1 MKLISKISRMIDE
14 VSFVFYDEPNAR
26 EKTETKEILTK
37 RKGFYK
43 RILKRFHKHYKPGEK
58 KADESVVQKKVGKK

>member
-1 MKLISKISRMIDE
+1 MKLISKNFRMIDE

-26 EKTETKEILTK
+26 EKMETKEILTK

-43 RILKRFHKHYKPGEK
+43 RILNRFHTHYKPGET
-58 KADESVVQKKVGKK
+58 KADESTVQKKVGKK

>member
-37 RKGFYK
+37 ERDFTKEFSNAFINITNLGRRKQMRVLYK
-43 RILKRFHKHYKPGEK
+43 RK
-58 KADESVVQKKVGKK
+58 